1 MNQITIAASTP
12 STPSLACSVPSL
24 ACSVALSTAESV
36 SPANESAPPDSLLNF
51 VARAVKDPSIDV
63 AKLESLLR
71 LQREIIA
78 EDARLQFN
86 RAMSAAQGEMQ
97 PVLRNAANDQT
108 RSRYANLEAV
118 DAAIRPIYARHGFCL
133 EFNSEPID
141 GPNVRIV
148 CEVSHIGGHSKRYT
162 LEAALDLTG
171 PKGNG
176 NKTPVQGLGSSVSY
190 LRRYLMM
197 MIFNL
202 ATSDD
207 NDGNARGARPSD
219 DRQRTAPGRLSLEQ
233 LAELSDLM
241 RQTRTEEAKFL
252 AHMAP
257 TLRSI
262 EDAPAAEFPRLRNAL
277 LTKRNV
283 LKQRWRAA
291 IQQED
296 AAKAAARNG
305 AVQ

>member
-12 STPSLACSVPSL
+12 S
-24 ACSVALSTAESV
+24 VALSTAESV
-36 SPANESAPPDSLLNF
+36 SPTNESAPPDSLLNF

-207 NDGNARGARPSD
+207 NDGN
-219 DRQRTAPGRLSLEQ
+219 RQRTAPGRLSLEQ